1 MERSRKKVKFYFLF
15 RLGSFLGYS
24 VSESY
29 SWLSLLSSVKSYFLD
44 ICSCWDSSR
53 PSSGFG
59 DETKQEQVCA
69 FDSGLKSNNVWV
81 VQKKSQTIFC
91 YWGTTSFRQGRISIS
106 CFPCLLS
113 SNFVFVFQNR
123 RDHLGGYLMRSVKCQ
138 ISSKWSVYV
147 TIFNSF

>member
-81 VQKKSQTIFC
+81 VQKKVKLYFVIEEQPVLGKAVYLSHAFRVFFHLTLFLFSRIEGITWVDTWCGPSNAKFPANGQ
-91 YWGTTSFRQGRISIS
+91 YTSPFS
-106 CFPCLLS
+106 
-113 SNFVFVFQNR
+113 
-123 RDHLGGYLMRSVKCQ
+123 
-138 ISSKWSVYV
+138 
-147 TIFNSF
+147 NSF